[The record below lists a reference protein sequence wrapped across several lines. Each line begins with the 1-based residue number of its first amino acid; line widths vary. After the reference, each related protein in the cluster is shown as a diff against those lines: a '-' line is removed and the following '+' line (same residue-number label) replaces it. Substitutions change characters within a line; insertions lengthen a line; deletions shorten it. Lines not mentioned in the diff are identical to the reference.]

1 MTDSVSIHEYD
12 IDSDPTRY
20 EAEDRERFQITDD
33 SQAAWAMRK
42 LLALRTK
49 MQANEKIADYERTRI
64 DAWLE
69 HENGKYTND
78 VAYFEAILTQYARQ
92 QREADNRKTIETP
105 YGMVKSRATQ
115 NKFRILDEQAFLDWA
130 EANMPEAI
138 NVKRTPALSVL
149 KENVTVEKTDSL
161 GLVAMLEHGEI
172 IPGVTVDP
180 ADVNYTV
187 EVSK

>member
-1 MTDSVSIHEYD
+1 MTDSVNIHEYD

-49 MQANEKIADYERTRI
+49 MQANEKIADHERTRI
-64 DAWLE
+64 DAWLD

-105 YGMVKSRATQ
+105 YGVVKSRATQ
-115 NKFRILDEQAFLDWA
+115 NKFRVLDEQAFLDWA

-149 KENVTVEKTDSL
+149 KESVTVEKTDSL

-187 EVSK
+187 EVTK